1 RQEIHA
7 RIATALEQQFR
18 SYWESNP
25 EVLAHHLTESDQPEK
40 AIALLRDLVERYP
53 DTAAAM
59 KAAKRLKMIDEA
71 S

>member
-1 RQEIHA
+1 MSVFFRRFQLSRDIG
-7 RIATALEQQFR
+7 IDLGTANTLIYVSGR
-18 SYWESNP
+18 
-25 EVLAHHLTESDQPEK
+25 